1 MAVDDDVVSVV
12 RDWIQKAEND
22 LVTAVHTLKL
32 RRKCPTDTVC
42 YHAQQC
48 VEKYVKALLTLLN
61 IDFPRTHDLTI
72 LARRLPKEVK
82 LTSTL
87 EELDLMTE
95 YAITSR
101 YPGDYEV
108 ISLAEA
114 RKAVQIARQI
124 RQAVRRQLPRVVLR
138 PLVSR

>member
-1 MAVDDDVVSVV
+1 M
-12 RDWIQKAEND
+12 
-22 LVTAVHTLKL
+22 
-32 RRKCPTDTVC
+32 
-42 YHAQQC
+42 
-48 VEKYVKALLTLLN
+48 TLLN

-72 LARRLPKEVK
+72 LARRLPREVK

-87 EELDLMTE
+87 EELDRMTE

-124 RQAVRRQLPRVVLR
+124 RQAIRRQLPRVVLR